1 MGGRFAGQALSG
13 MMLPAAA
20 ALIMKPELF
29 GVNPNLLGRKPKPS
43 ASLPGGMGTFP
54 KMFSTATLPGGMVTS
69 PRMST
74 SAYLPGGMGTV
85 PQIGNAMSLANSIY
99 GGVI

>member
-29 GVNPNLLGRKPKPS
+29 GVNPNLLGRKPKDQGIVSRPS
-43 ASLPGGMGTFP
+43 PNILERIGFPTDTRNRQPQNVLERMGIPT
-54 KMFSTATLPGGMVTS
+54 STKTTVD
-69 PRMST
+69 PRV
-74 SAYLPGGMGTV
+74 LG
-85 PQIGNAMSLANSIY
+85 IANSIY
-99 GGVI
+99 GRGVI

>member
-29 GVNPNLLGRKPKPS
+29 GVNPNLLGRKPKNQGIVGSPS
-43 ASLPGGMGTFP
+43 PNILERIGLPTGTKGRQPQNVLERMG
-54 KMFSTATLPGGMVTS
+54 LPTTTKTTVD
-69 PRMST
+69 PRV
-74 SAYLPGGMGTV
+74 LG
-85 PQIGNAMSLANSIY
+85 IANSIY

>member
-13 MMLPAAA
+13 MILPAAA

-29 GVNPNLLGRKPKPS
+29 GVNPKLLGRNPKPS

-54 KMFSTATLPGGMVTS
+54 KMFPTATLP
-69 PRMST
+69 R
-74 SAYLPGGMGTV
+74 GMGTV

>member
-29 GVNPNLLGRKPKPS
+29 GVNPNLLGRKPKDQGIVSRPS
-43 ASLPGGMGTFP
+43 PNILERIGLPTGTKGRQPQNVLDRMGFP
-54 KMFSTATLPGGMVTS
+54 TSTKTTVD
-69 PRMST
+69 PRV
-74 SAYLPGGMGTV
+74 LG
-85 PQIGNAMSLANSIY
+85 IANSIY
-99 GGVI
+99 GRGVI

>member
-13 MMLPAAA
+13 MILPAAA

-29 GVNPNLLGRKPKPS
+29 GVNPNLLGRNPKPS
-43 ASLPGGMGTFP
+43 ASLPGGMGTFL
-54 KMFSTATLPGGMVTS
+54 KCFQLQHYREEWLS

-74 SAYLPGGMGTV
+74 SAYLPSGMGTV
-85 PQIGNAMSLANSIY
+85 PQIGNAMILANSIY

>member
-29 GVNPNLLGRKPKPS
+29 GVNPNLLGRKPKDQGIVGRPS
-43 ASLPGGMGTFP
+43 PNILERIGLPTDTRSRKPQNVLERMGIPT
-54 KMFSTATLPGGMVTS
+54 STKTTID
-69 PRMST
+69 PRV
-74 SAYLPGGMGTV
+74 LG
-85 PQIGNAMSLANSIY
+85 IANSIY